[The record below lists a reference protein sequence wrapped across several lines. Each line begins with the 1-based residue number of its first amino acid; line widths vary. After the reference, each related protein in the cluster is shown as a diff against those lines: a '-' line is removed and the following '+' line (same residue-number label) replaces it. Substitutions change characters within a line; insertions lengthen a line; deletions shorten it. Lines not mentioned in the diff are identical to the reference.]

1 VRTGVS
7 YFGNRTLRHV
17 AADLADI
24 ANAGFDY
31 VVHCS
36 TESDLLWGQET
47 MREIYRISHE
57 LGLEVHVD
65 PWGVAGV
72 FGGEALSKFV
82 TWEIDRCQVLADGS
96 RMGVACLNQPKLLD
110 WLHEWIDAAV
120 DQGADALFFDEPHW
134 YPGDLWYIGH
144 EVGPDSERWSCRC
157 DACLELFRERY
168 GHEMPLVLDD
178 EVRAFRQQ
186 AVFDVTADLIGYGH
200 GTGVRNGL
208 CLLPHG
214 MTFDLVGVP
223 DWSPFLAIPGLDFFG
238 TDPYWRVG
246 TTVPLEPYVRP
257 NAAAVR
263 EICEEHDIPNQFW
276 IQGYGFPAG
285 TEHEAARAI
294 EIAVEEGMTDLA
306 VWAYRGCEAMSRLWP
321 ADIEKTWDVVVEA
334 LRAANAGV

>member
-1 VRTGVS
+1 VAILRKGVS

-157 DACLELFRERY
+157 DACLELFGRVRA
-168 GHEMPLVLDD
+168 LDAARVDD
-178 EVRAFRQQ
+178 EVRAFGNSRLRCDGRSHRLW
-186 AVFDVTADLIGYGH
+186 AC
-200 GTGVRNGL
+200 TGCATDTVIA
-208 CLLPHG
+208 HG
-214 MTFDLVGVP
+214 MTSIWWACRLV
-223 DWSPFLAIPGLDFFG
+223 PFWRYPTRFHRKIPMA
-238 TDPYWRVG
+238 RR
-246 TTVPLEPYVRP
+246 TTVPLEPYERP
-257 NAAAVR
+257 MRRRA
-263 EICEEHDIPNQFW
+263 EIWREHDIEPIRIHAMAFR
-276 IQGYGFPAG
+276 PEPS
-285 TEHEAARAI
+285 TKRRAI
-294 EIAVEEGMTDLA
+294 EIG
-306 VWAYRGCEAMSRLWP
+306 SRK
-321 ADIEKTWDVVVEA
+321 A
-334 LRAANAGV
+334 